1 MIWTK
6 LTVHGTD
13 SDCDLGKVSVTH
25 QARVVWGYVLYGL
38 YTCVRG
44 HAASIRPRS

>member
-13 SDCDLGKVSVTH
+13 SDCDLGKVGVTH
-25 QARVVWGYVLYGL
+25 QARVM
-38 YTCVRG
+38 
-44 HAASIRPRS
+44 

>member
-13 SDCDLGKVSVTH
+13 SDCDLGKVSVTN
-25 QARVVWGYVLYGL
+25 QARVV
-38 YTCVRG
+38 
-44 HAASIRPRS
+44 

>member
-13 SDCDLGKVSVTH
+13 SDCDLGKVNVTP
-25 QARVVWGYVLYGL
+25 QARVV
-38 YTCVRG
+38 
-44 HAASIRPRS
+44 